1 MADWTETDILSVAT
15 TVGSREDARRLAQG
29 LLEARLVACVQLD
42 PEVESHY
49 RWDGRLCAEP
59 EVRLVLKTTPDR
71 LQDIQAWL
79 AEHHPYDLPQL
90 VWQRLSATPAYA
102 AWVRKETASA
112 P

>member
-1 MADWTETDILSVAT
+1 MADWTETEILGVAT

-29 LLEARLVACVQLD
+29 LLEARLAACVQLD
-42 PEVESHY
+42 LEVESHY
-49 RWDGRLCAEP
+49 RWDGRLCAQA
-59 EVRLVLKTTPDR
+59 EVRLVLKTTPER

-90 VWQRLSATPAYA
+90 VWQRLPATPAYA
-102 AWVRKETASA
+102 DWVRKETASA